1 MAASTARFLA
11 GLAVALVLGAGVAA
25 AEDIKIGVV
34 NPYSG
39 PMALYGD
46 EMTRGYDIAVEQVN
60 AKGGVLG
67 RKITLVRG
75 SATSAQEAI
84 SAVEQ
89 LVGRDNVDLLSGTY
103 VTAISNA
110 GSEAA
115 LNNGKLYWETNAL
128 SRDLTDRKLPNFAR
142 SGPDSAAFARR
153 SVEGVLQLVVPKL
166 GKAAKDV
173 KVWIE
178 HEDSSFGTSIATE
191 QERLLKLA
199 GVQVSVGAHSARSVD
214 LSDSI
219 LRAKNAAPDIWLSTA
234 YVIDHNLLLRTAK
247 EQGFRPA
254 AMMLVGTGDTFE
266 TLDAVG
272 KETLNGVLLVS
283 YPRAD
288 IGESYGPGA
297 GAFLAAYKAKYNRDP
312 IAPQAMSAYVGMKI
326 LLQAIADAKSTEYEK
341 VIAAAAKMDKPF
353 GTYETGYGVKFDS
366 TMQNTRALPV
376 IAQWQEGQV
385 KAVFPQEARAPGTSL
400 IDFARQ

>member
-1 MAASTARFLA
+1 MAALM
-11 GLAVALVLGAGVAA
+11 LGAGVAA
-25 AEDIKIGVV
+25 AQDIKIGVV

-46 EMTRGYDIAVEQVN
+46 EMTRGYDIAVDQAN
-60 AKGGVLG
+60 AKGGILG
-67 RKITLVRG
+67 RKIVIIRG

-84 SAVEQ
+84 AAVEQ
-89 LVGRDNVDLLSGTY
+89 LVGRDKVDLLSGTY

-115 LNNGKLYWETNAL
+115 LNNSKLYWETNAL
-128 SRDLTDRKLPNFAR
+128 AKDLTDRDLPNFAR
-142 SGPDSAAFARR
+142 TGPDSSAFARR
-153 SVEGVLQLVVPKL
+153 SVEGVLQLVIPKL
-166 GKAAKDV
+166 GKAPKDV

-178 HEDSSFGTSIATE
+178 HENSSFGTSIATE
-191 QERLLKLA
+191 QERLLKAA
-199 GVQVSVGAHSARSVD
+199 GVQVSVGSHTASSVD

-219 LRAKNAAPDIWLSTA
+219 LRAKNASPDIWLSTG

-272 KETLNGVLLVS
+272 KEALNGVLLVS

-297 GAFLAAYKAKYNRDP
+297 AAFLAAYKAKYNRDP
-312 IAPQAMSAYVGMKI
+312 IAPQAMSAYVGLKI
-326 LLQAIADAKSTEYEK
+326 LFEAITDAKSTDYEK
-341 VIAAAAKMDKPF
+341 VIAAAAKMDKPL

-366 TMQNTRALPV
+366 HMQNTRALPI
-376 IAQWQEGQV
+376 IAQWQDGQV
-385 KAVFPQEARAPGTSL
+385 KAVFPKEALSPGISL
-400 IDFARQ
+400 IDLGRK